1 MAEELTIILVIVLIA
16 MAVGLAFS
24 IGANDETLASLVGA
38 GVLKF
43 KFALVLGGIAI
54 CSGMILFSRGF
65 VPETVGRS
73 LLGEGLEEK
82 YTNCMLL
89 TVLISSIVWLIVG
102 SFAGIPLSSTHSLI
116 GSIVGVVI
124 VYSIFQGGVE
134 ISTAFNYEKLRDV
147 ILSWF
152 ISPISGLLIT
162 YILFKIIA
170 KFFLSRLRGLNQI
183 EKSEKTFK
191 WFLLIAVLFAEIW
204 VGANSGE
211 AVGILLG
218 LRENNSIT
226 GGQYLIFAILCGFFS
241 FLGIY
246 FAARYVIRNLASYM
260 IDTRPSEG
268 FIIQM
273 SSAIILM
280 IATLFTLPISHSHVI
295 VFCIVGMSL
304 AQKKEVDYRGLG
316 KMGIYWVL
324 TFPIA
329 AILAGFVYF
338 GLSMFGF
345 S

>member
-1 MAEELTIILVIVLIA
+1 MAEELTIILVIVLVM

-43 KFALVLGGIAI
+43 KIALILGGIAI
-54 CSGMILFSRGF
+54 GSGMILFSGGF
-65 VPETVGRS
+65 VPETVGKS
-73 LLGEGLEEK
+73 LLGEGLESQ
-82 YTNCMLL
+82 YTNYMLL
-89 TVLISSIVWLIVG
+89 TVLISSIIWLVIG

-116 GSIVGVVI
+116 GSIVGVVV
-124 VYSIFQGGVE
+124 VYAIFQGG
-134 ISTAFNYEKLRDV
+134 IDINTAFNYEKLRDV
-147 ILSWF
+147 VLSWF
-152 ISPISGLLIT
+152 ISPISGLLVT
-162 YILFKIIA
+162 YILFKISA

-183 EKSEKTFK
+183 EKSEKRFK
-191 WFLLIAVLFAEIW
+191 WFLLIAVIFAEIW

-211 AVGILLG
+211 ALGILLG

-226 GGQYLIFAILCGFFS
+226 SGLYFTFAIICAIFS

-246 FAARYVIRNLASYM
+246 FAARYVIRNLASHM

-268 FIIQM
+268 FIIQL

-280 IATLFTLPISHSHVI
+280 IATLFALPISHSHVI

-304 AQKKEVDYRGLG
+304 AQKKEVDYKGLG
-316 KMGIYWVL
+316 KMAIFWVL

-329 AILAGFVYF
+329 AILAGSIY
-338 GLSMFGF
+338 FGF
-345 S
+345 SIFGIS